1 MLSTSNLFALRVNDY
16 KSYAYA
22 SLFVAGNIVLP
33 QVCHLLPF
41 GGHILLPIYFFTL
54 IAAYKYGFFTGLMT
68 AIASPL
74 INHLLF
80 GMPTAE
86 VLPAILVKSVLLA
99 GAASYL
105 AYRTKQV
112 SILAL
117 LLVVVL
123 YQTVGS
129 LAEWALTG
137 SATAAIQDLRM
148 GIPGMLLQV
157 FVGYLCLKALTKKK

>member
-16 KSYAYA
+16 RSYAYA
-22 SLFVAGNIVLP
+22 SLFVAGNIILP
-33 QVCHLLPF
+33 QLCHLLPF

-74 INHLLF
+74 VNHLLF
-80 GMPTAE
+80 GMPTSE
-86 VLPAILVKSVLLA
+86 MLPVILVKSVLLA

-105 AYRTKQV
+105 SYRTKQV
-112 SILAL
+112 SMIAL

-123 YQTVGS
+123 YQSLGS

-137 SATAAIQDLRM
+137 SAYAAIQDLRL

-157 FVGYLCLKALTKKK
+157 FGGFLCLKALTKRN